1 MTRKELIKA
10 LATKQGITQATAE
23 AHIDAVKSIIVAE
36 ISAGREVVLGPDL
49 GTFKPTTRTG
59 VVPGSKPARQY
70 SSKSTKFDVSAAFKR
85 TLNS

>member
-36 ISAGREVVLGPDL
+36 VSAGNPVTISNTFGA
-49 GTFKPTTRTG
+49 FKPITRSGKAPGTG
-59 VVPGSKPARQY
+59 KPY
-70 SSKSTKFDVSAAFKR
+70 TSKSVKFSPSAALKR
-85 TLNS
+85 VLN

>member
-36 ISAGREVVLGPDL
+36 VAAGNPVTISNTFGA
-49 GTFKPTTRTG
+49 FKPITRSG
-59 VVPGSKPARQY
+59 KAPGKGKPY
-70 SSKSTKFDVSAAFKR
+70 TSKSVKFSPSAALKR
-85 TLNS
+85 VLN